1 MIILYHQ
8 TKILINFLYKRGLN
22 FRSLIQPIKFLPI
35 KLTGIHTVV
44 KFVVVVSLLKI
55 YKV

>member
-22 FRSLIQPIKFLPI
+22 FKSLIQPIKILPI
-35 KLTGIHTVV
+35 KLTGIHNVV
-44 KFVVVVSLLKI
+44 KFVVIVSLLKI
-55 YKV
+55 DKV

>member
-22 FRSLIQPIKFLPI
+22 FRSLIQPIKILPI
-35 KLTGIHTVV
+35 KLTGIHNVV
-44 KFVVVVSLLKI
+44 KFIIIVLLLKI
-55 YKV
+55 DKV

>member
-1 MIILYHQ
+1 MIVLYHQ

-22 FRSLIQPIKFLPI
+22 FRSLIQLIKILPI
-35 KLTGIHTVV
+35 KLTGIHNVV

-55 YKV
+55 DKV